1 MITSMIIL
9 VLSENVSGALRSW
22 CTYTWRKTRRLRAK
36 PTLLSLLGALG
47 FKCDGKAPSQNPADD
62 TEKNRLG
69 ERTIGAILYLVGQTY
84 SEY

>member
-1 MITSMIIL
+1 MCIHL
-9 VLSENVSGALRSW
+9 EENVATKGQ
-22 CTYTWRKTRRLRAK
+22 TEV
-36 PTLLSLLGALG
+36 LLSSRGAIRLG
-47 FKCDGKAPSQNPADD
+47 FKRVGKAPSQNPADD

>member
-1 MITSMIIL
+1 MHIHLEENAATQSQTNAIL
-9 VLSENVSGALRSW
+9 F
-22 CTYTWRKTRRLRAK
+22 
-36 PTLLSLLGALG
+36 SLLGALG
-47 FKCDGKAPSQNPADD
+47 FKRDGKAPSQNPADD